1 MPTPFHRRVF
11 SILGFSVLI
20 GTLIAVPFQ
29 PEAFTSW
36 AGLQEVW
43 PSWLMSIVY
52 TFALSKGNGWLD
64 YYLDRLVRWVDQ
76 PVKRLLV
83 SILAMFVGSTLIIL
97 LIQLVF
103 AKLIWEPRCDCTL
116 TWSGYYLG
124 NLYFPLVITVI
135 ATTIFNSRKFLL
147 EWRKSAIEAAR
158 FRNEYLA
165 SQYQSLKDQMNPHFL
180 FNSLN
185 ALTYLV
191 YENQDQA
198 AQFIKKLS
206 DVYRYVLDTREREVV
221 PVNEELA
228 FIRAY
233 VFLQKIRFE
242 NALRVEITIPEESTF
257 QVPPLALQMLLENAI
272 KHNELSEE
280 RPLQITISL
289 EGEGYLVVQNNR
301 QPKEIRE
308 NSSGIGLANIRARYA
323 YLSEAEVVVLDE
335 QPHFTVKLPLL
346 RPELPFAQKARTA
359 SPARA

>member
-1 MPTPFHRRVF
+1 M
-11 SILGFSVLI
+11 
-20 GTLIAVPFQ
+20 
-29 PEAFTSW
+29 
-36 AGLQEVW
+36 
-43 PSWLMSIVY
+43 
-52 TFALSKGNGWLD
+52 
-64 YYLDRLVRWVDQ
+64 
-76 PVKRLLV
+76 
-83 SILAMFVGSTLIIL
+83 
-97 LIQLVF
+97 
-103 AKLIWEPRCDCTL
+103 
-116 TWSGYYLG
+116 
-124 NLYFPLVITVI
+124 
-135 ATTIFNSRKFLL
+135 
-147 EWRKSAIEAAR
+147 
-158 FRNEYLA
+158 
-165 SQYQSLKDQMNPHFL
+165 
-180 FNSLN
+180 
-185 ALTYLV
+185 
-191 YENQDQA
+191 
-198 AQFIKKLS
+198 
-206 DVYRYVLDTREREVV
+206 V

-280 RPLQITISL
+280 RPLQITIAL

-301 QPKEIRE
+301 QLKEIRE